1 MTIGVSGSGW
11 LVTISLL
18 FGFLSVRNALSSVC
32 YPTLQMEETDDD
44 VEISEDGKALVRV
57 SPKKVG
63 SVYTVPGSVEVVEWN
78 AFKGCTKL
86 SVLQLHR
93 NVKAVIDKFG
103 DCDLLSEFVVSED
116 SPYAHLPRARTRRS
130 RSRRPCS

>member
-11 LVTISLL
+11 LVAISLL

-32 YPTLQMEETDDD
+32 YPTLQIEETDDD

-63 SVYTVPGSVEVVEWN
+63 SVYTVPGSVEVVDWN
-78 AFKGCTKL
+78 AFKSCPFFSCIAML
-86 SVLQLHR
+86 RL
-93 NVKAVIDKFG
+93 
-103 DCDLLSEFVVSED
+103 
-116 SPYAHLPRARTRRS
+116 
-130 RSRRPCS
+130 